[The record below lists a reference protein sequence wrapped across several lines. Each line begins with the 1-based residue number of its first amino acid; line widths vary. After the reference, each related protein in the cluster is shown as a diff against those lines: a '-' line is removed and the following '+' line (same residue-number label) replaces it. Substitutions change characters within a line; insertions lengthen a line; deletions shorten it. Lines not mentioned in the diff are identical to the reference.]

1 MTGSSSSNTAES
13 PASLIADTVLERPEQ
28 RPMNAAEPTVGH
40 EHDDIPIA
48 MLAHD
53 GRDDVLVIRKVARP
67 LPLRS
72 QIRYEPIAIQTISF
86 RQRRPEHCGKN
97 HFVRGSKRRRKSI
110 LEHTAARRRGAWL
123 EDGPDAS
130 IRISVPQRRERLI
143 DRRRVMREVVKDRN
157 SARHSHD
164 FEATL
169 DA

>member
-97 HFVRGSKRRRKSI
+97 HFVRGSKREALRN
-110 LEHTAARRRGAWL
+110 ARWVL
-123 EDGPDAS
+123 Q
-130 IRISVPQRRERLI
+130 RITRFYAQGETPQLP
-143 DRRRVMREVVKDRN
+143 
-157 SARHSHD
+157 
-164 FEATL
+164 L
-169 DA
+169 